1 MYLHVCIPL
10 VKERSLEEKDRT
22 QEAEDPTTTTKE
34 EGSTRTTVKAN
45 LELTTVPQ
53 AQVQTTLIA
62 AGRQEAPGDQPLEKK
77 YLKKKKRLW
86 DIF

>member
-10 VKERSLEEKDRT
+10 VKERSLEEGDRT

-34 EGSTRTTVKAN
+34 GSTRTTVKAN
-45 LELTTVPQ
+45 LGLTTVPQ

-62 AGRQEAPGDQPLEKK
+62 AGRQ
-77 YLKKKKRLW
+77 
-86 DIF
+86 